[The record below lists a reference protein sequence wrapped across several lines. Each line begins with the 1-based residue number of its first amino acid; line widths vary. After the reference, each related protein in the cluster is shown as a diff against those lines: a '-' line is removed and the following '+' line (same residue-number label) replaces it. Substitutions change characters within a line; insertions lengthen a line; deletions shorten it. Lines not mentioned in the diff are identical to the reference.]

1 MFQIFLGYLDDQ
13 DTYRQYQR
21 VAMSKIGIARLKT
34 IIREEIANLYEGD
47 DHDSASKNVAAASKL
62 IGAIEGFKESASE
75 KAKSE
80 LASNLDAAEQILK
93 RIIGSP
99 MSYVDATE
107 PPEQKVVHLK
117 PEKKEVV

>member
-1 MFQIFLGYLDDQ
+1 
-13 DTYRQYQR
+13 
-21 VAMSKIGIARLKT
+21 MSKIGIARLKT
-34 IIREEIANLYEGD
+34 IIQEEIMKLYEGD

-62 IGAIEGFKESASE
+62 ISAIEGFKESASE

-80 LASNLDAAEQILK
+80 LASNLDSVEQILK
-93 RIIGSP
+93 RVIGSP

-107 PPEQKVVHLK
+107 PAQKMVRLK